1 MNKLIYVFD
10 PLCGW
15 CYGFA
20 NVMSELHNKYKDRY
34 EFDVV
39 SGGMVRGDSIA
50 PMAKKHDYIKGA
62 YPRLEQMTGAK
73 FGAAYL
79 EQLLPS
85 TTILM
90 DSHMPS
96 YALEAVRM
104 QDDAQLIPFAH
115 AMQKVHYMDGMDYN
129 KVENYLPLVS
139 NLSLDAAQFEVQIA
153 SEEVKYAA
161 EQNFAWC
168 ANIGVQS
175 YPTLIMQ
182 TEKGLYLV
190 AQGYRSLADIE
201 LVLASIEKEVA

>member
-20 NVMSELHNKYKDRY
+20 NVVSELHSKYADRY
-34 EFDVV
+34 EFDIV
-39 SGGMVRGDSIA
+39 SGGMVRGASIA
-50 PMAKKHDYIKGA
+50 PMAKMHDYIKGA

-73 FGAAYL
+73 FGTPYL
-79 EQLLPS
+79 EKLLPS

-96 YALEAVRM
+96 YALEAVRL
-104 QDDAQLIPFAH
+104 QDEKLLIPFAH
-115 AMQKVHYMDGMDYN
+115 SMQRAHYMEGIDYN
-129 KVENYLPLVS
+129 LTENYLPLVTA
-139 NLSLDAAQFEVQIA
+139 LGMDAQLFAEQVV
-153 SEEVKYAA
+153 SEEVKYAT

-175 YPTLIMQ
+175 YPTLIME
-182 TEKGLYLV
+182 TEKGLFLV
-190 AQGYRSLADIE
+190 AQGYRSLPDVE
-201 LVLASIEKEVA
+201 LVLESIEKEVD

>member
-1 MNKLIYVFD
+1 
-10 PLCGW
+10 
-15 CYGFA
+15 
-20 NVMSELHNKYKDRY
+20 
-34 EFDVV
+34 
-39 SGGMVRGDSIA
+39 
-50 PMAKKHDYIKGA
+50 
-62 YPRLEQMTGAK
+62 
-73 FGAAYL
+73 
-79 EQLLPS
+79 
-85 TTILM
+85 
-90 DSHMPS
+90 MPS

-115 AMQKVHYMDGMDYN
+115 AMQKAHYMDGMDYN

-201 LVLASIEKEVA
+201 LVLASIEKEVG